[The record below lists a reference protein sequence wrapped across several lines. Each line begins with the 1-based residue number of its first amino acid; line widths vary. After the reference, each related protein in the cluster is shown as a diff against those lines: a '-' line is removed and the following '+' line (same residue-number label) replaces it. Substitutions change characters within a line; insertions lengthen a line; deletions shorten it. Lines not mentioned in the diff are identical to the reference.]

1 MQKTLDQITT
11 EAKQALGENLVS
23 LVLYGS
29 HARGDAHERS
39 DINLLLL
46 VNDKS
51 PQALRALPP
60 VVSGWMKLQAL
71 PPVVFSAEQ
80 FRRSFDSF
88 ALEFA
93 EIAAVRKVLAGVD
106 PFLTFQPDWEAI
118 RRELEHEARR
128 KRIEL
133 HRRWLATGGNAKLYP
148 AIIKDTLRGFL
159 SVIRGTMLLENR
171 RLEPITIVDALDELR
186 RWPWF
191 DADGW
196 RKLRSFV
203 LDGGNER
210 PKEEEWPG
218 LMDTYLLQAFA
229 LAKFLDEMKV

>member
-1 MQKTLDQITT
+1 MQKTLDLITT
-11 EAKQALGENLVS
+11 EAKQALGDNLVS

-51 PQALRALPP
+51 PTALRQLPP
-60 VVSGWMKLQAL
+60 VVSGWMKHQAL

-80 FRRSFDSF
+80 FQRSFDSF

-93 EIAAVRKVLAGVD
+93 EIAAARKVLAGSD
-106 PFLTFQPDWEAI
+106 PFLTFRPDWEAI

-133 HRRWLATGGNAKLYP
+133 QRRWLAAGGNTKLYP
-148 AIIKDTLRGFL
+148 AIVKDTLRGFL
-159 SVIRGTMLLENR
+159 TLIRGALLLENR
-171 RLEPITIVDALDELR
+171 KLEPISIGRALDELH

-191 DADGW
+191 DAVSW
-196 RKLRSFV
+196 RTLRELIV
-203 LDGGNER
+203 DGGTR
-210 PKEEEWPG
+210 PKDSELPA
-218 LMDTYLLQAFA
+218 LMDAYLLQAFA
-229 LAKFLDEMKV
+229 LSKFLDEMKV

>member
-1 MQKTLDQITT
+1 MQKTLDLITNET
-11 EAKQALGENLVS
+11 KQALGDNLVS

-39 DINLLLL
+39 DVNLLLL

-51 PQALRALPP
+51 PTALRKLPP
-60 VVSGWMKLQAL
+60 VVSGWMKHKAL
-71 PPVVFSAEQ
+71 PPVVFSEEQ

-93 EIAAVRKVLAGVD
+93 EIAAARNVLAGVD
-106 PFLTFQPDWEAI
+106 PFVDFQPDWAAV

-133 HRRWLATGGNAKLYP
+133 QRRWLAAGGNAKLYP

-159 SVIRGTMLLENR
+159 TLIRGTMLVEGR
-171 RLEPITIVDALDELR
+171 KLEPLRIVHALDELH
-186 RWPWF
+186 RWSWF
-191 DADGW
+191 DAETW
-196 RKLRSFV
+196 RQLREFIV
-203 LDGGNER
+203 DGGKR
-210 PKEEEWPG
+210 PKDSEWSA
-218 LMDTYLLQAFA
+218 LMDAYLLQSFA
-229 LAKFLDEMKV
+229 LATFLDEMKI